1 VETIPEGMRF
11 EEIVQLI
18 IRSNQSNFP
27 VVDGDGHLRGI
38 LSLTDIRRVMLEK
51 DLYHLVIARDI
62 ATREV
67 LTVAPEDNLNTVLK
81 KMTEAEIRELPV
93 VSKEDSRRV
102 ISMLSRRDIIRT
114 YNDEIERIKKGKKND
129 FVMTGLRIDGEK
141 E

>member
-1 VETIPEGMRF
+1 
-11 EEIVQLI
+11 
-18 IRSNQSNFP
+18 
-27 VVDGDGHLRGI
+27 
-38 LSLTDIRRVMLEK
+38 MLEK

-81 KMTEAEIRELPV
+81 KMTETEIRELPV

-102 ISMLSRRDIIRT
+102 ISMLSRKDIIRT

-129 FVMTGLRIDGEK
+129 FIMTGLRIEGEK